1 MAHQYPL
8 VPRYRDLTIVG
19 GAEALDGLTEQIGQ
33 LLKAPWERALDTEQ
47 SQQLRRDKFRV
58 FRRDADEGHPRV
70 QPFMVPL
77 HGDAYVSNIV
87 PEGDDLTMDT
97 YNEVLVEFFERFVS
111 PAVAELGLMATLT
124 EPIID
129 LQRELDAL
137 THDALT
143 MFSAAANKATG
154 SGHPSDRGRWF
165 DFLVLLH
172 RSGYDLT
179 PDVLQD
185 WLMADGWSEEVAHR
199 LILEFEFA
207 QGLLKHADSM

>member
-8 VPRYRDLTIVG
+8 VPRYRDLTIAG
-19 GAEALDGLTEQIGQ
+19 GAEALDRLTDQIGQ
-33 LLKAPWERALDTEQ
+33 LLQPPWERAIDTEQ
-47 SQQLRRDKFRV
+47 SPQLSSDNFRV
-58 FRRDADEGHPRV
+58 FRRDASGGQPRV
-70 QPFMVPL
+70 QLFLVPL

-87 PEGDDLTMDT
+87 PDGEDLTMDT
-97 YNEVLVEFFERFVS
+97 YNEVLVEFYERLVL
-111 PAVAELGLMATLT
+111 PTVAKLGLRAELSG
-124 EPIID
+124 PIID
-129 LQRELDAL
+129 LQRELDSA
-137 THDALT
+137 THDALAA
-143 MFSAAANKATG
+143 FSIAANKATG
-154 SGHPSDRGRWF
+154 SGHPSDRRRWL

-172 RSGYDLT
+172 RSGYELT